1 MRQPPSPLLL
11 SARKRR
17 PRRTPPRGARA
28 LITEAPQ
35 SEPLP
40 EASAAASSADTER
53 CALVQPF
60 PDTSA
65 DAPSETQGDPQ
76 PDTPDRSSQR

>member
-17 PRRTPPRGARA
+17 PRRTPPRGARGLLPDTPPEEGQA
-28 LITEAPQ
+28 MTEP
-35 SEPLP
+35 P
-40 EASAAASSADTER
+40 AAADTER

-60 PDTSA
+60 PDATRSSA
-65 DAPSETQGDPQ
+65 DGPDEPEHDAPDHTSN
-76 PDTPDRSSQR
+76 R